1 LIVDVDCQA
10 QRISCEIY
18 STENHILRKLI
29 LRGLLYDLLIETF
42 LKRIKE
48 RIALFVSQND
58 LSPALDI
65 CCGTGK
71 QCRLIGDYGQ
81 KAIGLDIDP
90 KMVEY
95 AASKY
100 PHLSFICA
108 DAGRIPLQKKS
119 LNGVIISYAIHD
131 KLPEMRTRMLAEAKR
146 LLIPGGKIILVDFE
160 NPWNGL
166 SRLGG
171 FFTWIIERLAGG
183 EHYKNRQQFLRKG
196 GLKEFVEQNDLV
208 EVEKRNIELAASS
221 IVVAQFKDERLNLS

>member
-1 LIVDVDCQA
+1 M
-10 QRISCEIY
+10 
-18 STENHILRKLI
+18 RKLI
-29 LRGLLYDLLIETF
+29 WRGLIYDLLIETL
-42 LKRIKE
+42 LKKIKE
-48 RIALFVSQND
+48 RITRFVSQYD
-58 LSPALDI
+58 LSPVLDI
-65 CCGTGK
+65 CSGTGK
-71 QCRLIGDYGQ
+71 QCHFIGNNGQ
-81 KAIGLDIDP
+81 TAIGLDIDP
-90 KMVEY
+90 KMIEY

-108 DAGRIPLQKKS
+108 DAGLIPFQKKS
-119 LNGVIISYAIHD
+119 LNGVIISYALHD
-131 KLPEMRTRMLAEAKR
+131 KSPEMRTRMLAEAKR

-208 EVEKRNIELAASS
+208 EIEKRNIELAASS
-221 IVVAQFKDERLNLS
+221 IVVVQFKTST

>member
-1 LIVDVDCQA
+1 
-10 QRISCEIY
+10 
-18 STENHILRKLI
+18 LRKLI

>member
-1 LIVDVDCQA
+1 PV
-10 QRISCEIY
+10 
-18 STENHILRKLI
+18 
-29 LRGLLYDLLIETF
+29 
-42 LKRIKE
+42 
-48 RIALFVSQND
+48 
-58 LSPALDI
+58 LDI

-71 QCRLIGDYGQ
+71 QCHLIGNNGQ

-100 PHLSFICA
+100 PHLLFICA

-119 LNGVIISYAIHD
+119 LNGVIISYALHD
-131 KLPEMRTRMLAEAKR
+131 KPPEMRTRMLAEARR
-146 LLIPGGKIILVDFE
+146 LLVPEGKIILVDFE
-160 NPWNGL
+160 NPWNRL

-196 GLKEFVEQNDLV
+196 GLKEFVEKNDLV

-221 IVVAQFKDERLNLS
+221 IVVAQFKDEHLNLS